1 MRYPLWCLNP
11 KYLLKTLQIIMFPQA
26 VKETSNKPLKVW
38 DDKTFCLNHNPP
50 RTNYKKI
57 TTLKII
63 VWIYCYTTEEL
74 NFTLTKI
81 SIVCIK
87 QIEKVM
93 ITRTQYCQIEIF
105 CMYPEY
111 CVIFFST
118 NRHKIVQIQD
128 KSTCFWEV
136 TKDRR
141 YLINQ

>member
-57 TTLKII
+57 TKLKII

-93 ITRTQYCQIEIF
+93 ITRTRYCHIKIF
-105 CMYPEY
+105 
-111 CVIFFST
+111 VLIQSIVSFSS
-118 NRHKIVQIQD
+118 RRID
-128 KSTCFWEV
+128 
-136 TKDRR
+136 TKLCK
-141 YLINQ
+141 YKTKAHVFEK